1 MDKLLSK
8 ILNFT
13 FAAFLVLGGVFL
25 FCAVISLPFWLL
37 WNWLIPDIF
46 GLPEITWLQA
56 LGLWIFIVVLRSTN
70 GSYLQFPPFSGGKSN
85 LEEKVKKTSDTN
97 SLSYYNMS
105 WNSWIDQIKKNMKID

>member
-25 FCAVISLPFWLL
+25 FCALVSLPFWLL

-56 LGLWIFIVVLRSTN
+56 FGLWTFLVLIRSSNFKYKDVFNTKKDTD
-70 GSYLQFPPFSGGKSN
+70 GTESSPFGDN
-85 LEEKVKKTSDTN
+85 TWNQWLEQVRKK
-97 SLSYYNMS
+97 YEA
-105 WNSWIDQIKKNMKID
+105 

>member
-8 ILNFT
+8 ISNFT

-46 GLPEITWLQA
+46 GLPEITWLQSF
-56 LGLWIFIVVLRSTN
+56 GLWLFVFLLRNNLGTLKS
-70 GSYLQFPPFSGGKSN
+70 KSN
-85 LEEKVKKTSDTN
+85 KTDGTESSPFGDNTWNQWLEQVRKK
-97 SLSYYNMS
+97 YEA
-105 WNSWIDQIKKNMKID
+105 